1 MTQVSEIIKSIKLVD
16 KIKADLNDRRFC
28 VVNGG
33 GVGEKSILLSS
44 LNRQVA
50 IITSNDNIIAYKNI
64 FEDLGLKVGV
74 LNADITPPIFTLL
87 KDRTTTQD
95 LISNIY
101 DFILGKIQILLI
113 TPEVLLYKFHKK
125 ISINDI
131 LILNK
136 NQEYNFSEII
146 KKLVNLGYK
155 KCEKIGGYGDFSVKG
170 DIIDIFLYNQENP
183 IRLDFFGDCL
193 EKIYYFDF
201 NSMEKAEELENIFII
216 PNKLNIFDV
225 YNKDEIILK
234 IKINLDNSKMQGNSL
249 LKSTLTVNEVIEA
262 IISNSLSGDEEFIA
276 PFLSNDYSVVDI
288 LNDTCVVCIDEPKR
302 LKAEITNISKS
313 AMSDIYDF
321 IETGDLLECH
331 KYYIFDDNKALCF
344 KPNIT
349 LSSFDVSESEFD
361 KSYNIRMIGSKKYL
375 FDFKSLE
382 NDLRIYQKSNY
393 KVILCAG
400 SENSKSYISE
410 YLQAHGFSISDF
422 KAFTNK
428 PQVCVIP
435 QKLSLSWSFLDSG
448 IVCIGTDDLV
458 KKSKQEIKNIS
469 SKNKKRKVF
478 FLPKV
483 GDYVV
488 HEIHGIG
495 KCVALQ
501 KQNFNG
507 NEKDYFVIEYLG
519 GDKLYL
525 PTEQTDLI
533 SAYLAG
539 DTNPKLNKI
548 GGEQFARIKQKVKE
562 SVSKLA
568 INLLEIYSK
577 REKSKGFVYLPDD
590 SSYLEFENA
599 FPYEET
605 EDQLTA
611 IADIKKD
618 MESQKIMDRL
628 ICGDVGYGKTEV
640 ALRAIYKAILSEKQ
654 VAFLCPTTIL
664 SEQHYKTAKERFKDF
679 AVNIA
684 VLNRFKN
691 KSQQEQII
699 KEIKEGKID
708 LIIGTHRL
716 LSKDVCFKNL
726 GLLVLDEEQRFG
738 VADKEKIK
746 ELKNDIDVLTLSAT
760 PIPRT
765 LNMALTGIRDISII
779 ETPPKQRI
787 AVHTVVSEESDSL
800 ILNACKK
807 ELSRGGQVLFVYN
820 RVEHIYEQAER
831 IRALLPNARIGVAH
845 GQMPEKQLEDTVYKL
860 YNGEF
865 DVLVATTIIES
876 GIDLPMANTL
886 IVIDSDRLG
895 LADLYQL
902 RGRIGRSNRLAFAYF
917 TYNPSKLL
925 TSDAYKRLDAIMEF
939 TELGS
944 GFNIAMRDLEIRGAG
959 DVLGKEQHGHLE
971 KVGYDMY
978 CRLLESA
985 VKELK
990 GEKKSEAKPVK
1001 IDIAVS
1007 ANIPSSYVPSQEERI
1022 KLYSSISEISS
1033 EEDYKNVEDIIT
1045 QTYGDMPQQVN
1056 MLLKIGYIKNL
1067 AIKLGIKQ
1075 VVISPS
1081 KIALYLYKTK
1091 EIMTD
1096 GLNRSMSECKNAVLK
1111 FEDVPIITFD
1121 ISFKTIE
1128 NKVNFVL
1135 EFLKQSL

>member
-1 MTQVSEIIKSIKLVD
+1 
-16 KIKADLNDRRFC
+16 
-28 VVNGG
+28 
-33 GVGEKSILLSS
+33 
-44 LNRQVA
+44 
-50 IITSNDNIIAYKNI
+50 
-64 FEDLGLKVGV
+64 
-74 LNADITPPIFTLL
+74 
-87 KDRTTTQD
+87 
-95 LISNIY
+95 
-101 DFILGKIQILLI
+101 
-113 TPEVLLYKFHKK
+113 
-125 ISINDI
+125 
-131 LILNK
+131 
-136 NQEYNFSEII
+136 
-146 KKLVNLGYK
+146 
-155 KCEKIGGYGDFSVKG
+155 
-170 DIIDIFLYNQENP
+170 
-183 IRLDFFGDCL
+183 
-193 EKIYYFDF
+193 
-201 NSMEKAEELENIFII
+201 
-216 PNKLNIFDV
+216 
-225 YNKDEIILK
+225 
-234 IKINLDNSKMQGNSL
+234 
-249 LKSTLTVNEVIEA
+249 
-262 IISNSLSGDEEFIA
+262 
-276 PFLSNDYSVVDI
+276 
-288 LNDTCVVCIDEPKR
+288 
-302 LKAEITNISKS
+302 
-313 AMSDIYDF
+313 
-321 IETGDLLECH
+321 
-331 KYYIFDDNKALCF
+331 
-344 KPNIT
+344 
-349 LSSFDVSESEFD
+349 
-361 KSYNIRMIGSKKYL
+361 
-375 FDFKSLE
+375 
-382 NDLRIYQKSNY
+382 
-393 KVILCAG
+393 
-400 SENSKSYISE
+400 
-410 YLQAHGFSISDF
+410 
-422 KAFTNK
+422 
-428 PQVCVIP
+428 
-435 QKLSLSWSFLDSG
+435 
-448 IVCIGTDDLV
+448 
-458 KKSKQEIKNIS
+458 
-469 SKNKKRKVF
+469 
-478 FLPKV
+478 
-483 GDYVV
+483 
-488 HEIHGIG
+488 
-495 KCVALQ
+495 
-501 KQNFNG
+501 
-507 NEKDYFVIEYLG
+507 
-519 GDKLYL
+519 
-525 PTEQTDLI
+525 
-533 SAYLAG
+533 
-539 DTNPKLNKI
+539 
-548 GGEQFARIKQKVKE
+548 
-562 SVSKLA
+562 
-568 INLLEIYSK
+568 
-577 REKSKGFVYLPDD
+577 
-590 SSYLEFENA
+590 
-599 FPYEET
+599 
-605 EDQLTA
+605 
-611 IADIKKD
+611 
-618 MESQKIMDRL
+618 
-628 ICGDVGYGKTEV
+628 
-640 ALRAIYKAILSEKQ
+640 
-654 VAFLCPTTIL
+654 
-664 SEQHYKTAKERFKDF
+664 
-679 AVNIA
+679 

-1135 EFLKQSL
+1135 EFLKQSI